1 MKRKFLSTFLAL
13 CMVLTLV
20 PVTAQAADESVTLTD
35 VSGHWA
41 ERSITRWV
49 NSGVVQGSDG
59 QFDPNGP
66 LTCGQLA
73 TILSK
78 LLKLGA
84 AGDAGFSDSRPGAW
98 YYDAVNR
105 CAAAGILNGNGD
117 GTVDPDGTISRER
130 AMVMLGRA
138 LGIEPVK
145 NADLTKY
152 GDGAKVAPYASG
164 MVAAMIEAGIVSGVG
179 DNRIAPQDEINR
191 ASTVTILDRAIGTY
205 ANEDGARVSG
215 NGGIT
220 LVVADD
226 VTVTGEAGR
235 LLVSADDV
243 DVTLEGG
250 KTADHVAI
258 TGDNSTVTVKSTGV
272 ESASVSGDSSKLIL
286 ESANAGDVTLSGAKS
301 EIETKGTAKVDSVSV
316 TEDAAGATV
325 SAGKGTTIESVTN
338 DAQNATVTGSGT
350 VSSVKSSE
358 DVTVETKGTDVKN
371 TGDGKIDVTDSTG
384 KDTSVSGGSTTTTGS
399 GSTSSGSGSSSSSD
413 KPSHSHRYADAWS
426 YDADYHWHAS
436 TCGHDTVSGKE
447 AHTWD
452 EGTVTKEATETEKG
466 EMTYTCTVC
475 GYVKTAEIPELG
487 HVHHWELVARVD
499 ATCTTDGTKAYYI
512 CSCGAKAEDAAG
524 VYAIEDDT
532 QLKLPKLGH
541 TAGSEVQEN
550 VVEATCTTA
559 GSYDAV
565 VYCTV
570 CKAEIS
576 REAKTT
582 DALSHNWG
590 EWTVTKEAT
599 ETAKGEKTRACT
611 RCDAVETEEIP
622 ELEHVHQWT
631 LVPAVAATCTTG
643 GKKAYYVCAC
653 GEKAEDAEG
662 ASIITDESVLDIPA
676 LGHTPGDAVR
686 ENEVAATCTTDG
698 SYDEVVYCT
707 VCKAEISREHKTVD
721 ALGHSW
727 NEGVVTTEP
736 TCTEAGEKTYKCT
749 VCQTTKTESVAA
761 LGHEFD
767 ESTLKCTR
775 CGEFEESV
783 VAAIGDH
790 GYKTL
795 TEAMAAAENKNTI
808 VLLQDMS
815 ESGIS
820 VKAGLTVTLDLNGKA
835 LSANSTIFY
844 VSGTLTIKN
853 TGDAATGSVTSNDRA
868 LYLNSGSAV
877 TLSAGVAVHTNDRP
891 IVVEP
896 TATLTVAKGASV
908 EGDPDEYNPG
918 SVITCQGTVNIQSGS
933 TVTGHGYESVITV
946 DGGKLSMT
954 GGTVEQTGLAGAAI
968 ETKSGAVVTINGTAA
983 VIKATNEKVCPSGNP
998 GIAAISM
1005 TGGGRVEIKNG
1016 KIEAGMKFGVD
1027 VAGGGTLTVTKGEIT
1042 GSTTAVQ
1049 VTKGTANLSGGTF
1062 RINPETSKQGYL
1074 LNCIDA
1080 NYQDGTAKIV
1090 VTGGTYEGFDPAD
1103 NSAEG
1108 EGTNFVKDG
1117 YASQADGAGHYT
1129 VAKIGSSAD
1138 LPIEISTAKQAL
1150 AMAEKAGY
1158 YKLVDDV
1165 VVDNEINLSSK
1176 TWVIDLNGHSVRLA
1190 YAEGVKPNNGGV
1202 FNISG
1207 KKSSLTIND
1216 SSNGEGK
1223 VIGSDKTYTNKV
1235 TSAVRVGN
1243 YGKLTINGGHFYGM
1257 NEGTSCI
1264 FTMTSMAS
1272 GSKGTVV
1279 INGGTFETASP
1290 SNGIYYVLNHQ
1301 DSATGGCTM
1310 TVNGGTF
1317 KEYNP
1322 GVTHVDPVN
1331 AKTGKIV
1338 LGTGCTTTSEVINGA
1353 TWYTVSK

>member
-1 MKRKFLSTFLAL
+1 M
-13 CMVLTLV
+13 
-20 PVTAQAADESVTLTD
+20 
-35 VSGHWA
+35 
-41 ERSITRWV
+41 
-49 NSGVVQGSDG
+49 
-59 QFDPNGP
+59 
-66 LTCGQLA
+66 
-73 TILSK
+73 SK

-145 NADLTKY
+145 NADLSKY

-179 DNRIAPQDEINR
+179 DNQIAPQDEINR
-191 ASTVTILDRAIGTY
+191 ASTVTILDRAIGAY

-235 LLVSADDV
+235 VLVSADDV

-250 KTADHVAI
+250 KMADHVAI

-272 ESASVSGDSSKLIL
+272 ESASVSGENSKLIL
-286 ESANAGDVTLSGAKS
+286 DGAAAGDVTLSGAKS

-316 TEDAAGATV
+316 TEDASGATV
-325 SAGKGTTIESVTN
+325 SAGKGTTVGSVEN
-338 DAQNATVTGSGT
+338 GAKDATVTGAGT
-350 VSSVKSSE
+350 VGSVKSSE
-358 DVTVETKGTDVKN
+358 DVTVETKDTDVKN
-371 TGDGKIDVTDSTG
+371 IGDGKIDVTDSTG

-399 GSTSSGSGSSSSSD
+399 GSTSGSTSGSSSGSGGHTHRYSSD
-413 KPSHSHRYADAWS
+413 WS
-426 YDADYHWHAS
+426 YDADYHWHAA
-436 TCGHDTVSGKE
+436 TCSHNVVSGKA
-447 AHTWD
+447 AHEWN

-466 EMTYTCTVC
+466 EKTYTCTVC
-475 GYVKTAEIPELG
+475 GYVKTEEIPELD
-487 HVHHWELVARVD
+487 HVHHWTLVSEVE
-499 ATCTTDGTKAYYI
+499 ATCTTDGTKAYYV
-512 CSCGAKAEDAAG
+512 CSGCGEKAKDAEG

-532 QLKLPKLGH
+532 ELKLPKLGH

-727 NEGVVTTEP
+727 DEGEVTTEP
-736 TCTEAGEKTYKCT
+736 TCTEAGVKTYKCT

-820 VKAGLTVTLDLNGKA
+820 VEAGLTVTLDLNGKA

-868 LYLNSGSAV
+868 LYLNRGSKV

-946 DGGKLSMT
+946 DGGKLSMI

-1005 TGGGRVEIKNG
+1005 TGGGTVEIKNG

-1027 VAGGGTLTVTKGEIT
+1027 VAGGGTLTITKGEIT

-1117 YASQADGAGHYT
+1117 YVSQADGAGHYT

-1138 LPIEISTAKQAL
+1138 LPIEISTAAQAL
-1150 AMAEKAGY
+1150 AMSDYPGY
-1158 YKLVDDV
+1158 YKFVDDV
-1165 VVDNEINLSSK
+1165 VVTDEINLSSK
-1176 TWVIDLNGHSVRLA
+1176 KWVIDLNGHSVKLE
-1190 YAEGVKPNNGGV
+1190 YGENVKPNNGGV
-1202 FNISG
+1202 FKIGGSG
-1207 KKSSLTIND
+1207 SSLTIND

-1223 VIGSDKTYTNKV
+1223 VIGSDKTYPNKV
-1235 TSAVRVGN
+1235 TCAVRLTN
-1243 YGKLTINGGHFYGM
+1243 SGKLTINGGHFYGM
-1257 NEGTSCI
+1257 SKGTSCI
-1264 FTMTSMAS
+1264 FVFTNMSTN
-1272 GSKGTVV
+1272 SKATVV

-1290 SNGIYYVLNHQ
+1290 SNGTYFVLNHQ
-1301 DSATGGCTM
+1301 DSFSAGCTM
-1310 TVNGGTF
+1310 TVNGGSF
-1317 KEYNP
+1317 KNYNP
-1322 GVTHVDPVN
+1322 GVTLVDPDN
-1331 AKTGKIV
+1331 ANTGKIQ
-1338 LGTGCTTTSEVINGA
+1338 LGTGHTTKERADGSD
-1353 TWYTVSK
+1353 TWYDVQ